1 MIRSLFLTMLFCGC
15 TFMVSAEDGS
25 KLWLRQ
31 ADKTA
36 MAAINCSVQS
46 PVLSIAQNELEQYWK
61 GKPVSLQFFNDPTHK
76 ALGKD
81 GYTIR
86 STEKESLLEL
96 PRKPDY
102 SMLLI
107 TYFGYRPLK
116 LIYLTCTSLNVLPM
130 TCAS

>member
-61 GKPVSLQFFNDPTHK
+61 GKPVSLQF
-76 ALGKD
+76 
-81 GYTIR
+81 
-86 STEKESLLEL
+86 
-96 PRKPDY
+96 
-102 SMLLI
+102 SMTLLI
-107 TYFGYRPLK
+107 K
-116 LIYLTCTSLNVLPM
+116 H
-130 TCAS
+130 